1 MYGWVAAVGSHY
13 CRMHPQW
20 SFCRIQENADDLMNE
35 EGAVTL
41 QEKRRDLDGE
51 KRKVLLQRLLSELS
65 NLDPNLYYQS
75 TSQVAL
81 SMCAYIDGDA
91 KLVQEER
98 QLLQGLAPRDIEVLL
113 SLH

>member
-1 MYGWVAAVGSHY
+1 M
-13 CRMHPQW
+13 
-20 SFCRIQENADDLMNE
+20 
-35 EGAVTL
+35 TL

-65 NLDPNLYYQS
+65 GLDPNLYYQS

-81 SMCAYIDGDA
+81 LLRAYIDGDA
-91 KLVQEER
+91 KLVQEDR
-98 QLLQGLAPRDIEVLL
+98 KLLQGLAPRDIEVLL